1 MAKDDIWDWSVT
13 AASNT
18 DVGGISIAEGMQRA
32 SVNNAMREMMSQV
45 RELANQGS
53 AITAAGTTNI
63 AATGTSFY
71 VHIAGATGI
80 TGFGTANAGVWRW
93 VVFDSTPAVTYNA
106 TSMILLG
113 NASRTMAAGDTGLY
127 VSEGSGNWRELAYFP
142 DVGYLG
148 TSGAQTIT
156 GTAAGTLLTLTS
168 TDADAGIGPTLDTY
182 RNSATPAA
190 NDVLGGL
197 IMSGEDSAGNKQ
209 QYAAI
214 LAAIDDPTS
223 TSEDGHFV
231 FQTTA
236 AGSTVNS
243 MIIGGGGGGA
253 YMGTA
258 TGGDKGFGTLNASGL
273 YVNGHG
279 TVAQVVSDTETAYST
294 IGTIMPVDNTIP
306 QNTEG
311 DEILTVA
318 ITPTNASSILR
329 ITVSLPVIGSGSAV
343 PAAAALFVDTTANA
357 IAAAAVQQ
365 GSAGTITSLH
375 FQHEVSAGS
384 TSARTYKVRLGSS
397 TATDIFLN
405 GDNSARVFGGVAT
418 AILKV
423 EEILPQ

>member
-1 MAKDDIWDWSVT
+1 MAKDNIWEWDVT

-53 AITAAGTTNI
+53 AITAAATTNI

-71 VHIAGATGI
+71 AHIAGATGI
-80 TGFGTANAGVWRW
+80 TSFGTANAGVWRW
-93 VVFDSTPAVTYNA
+93 LVYDSTPQITYNA

-113 NASRTMAAGDTGLY
+113 NATRTMAAGDGQLV
-127 VSEGSGNWRELAYFP
+127 VSEGAGNWRELAYFP
-142 DVGYLG
+142 DGGYLG
-148 TSGAQTIT
+148 TTGAQTIT
-156 GTAAGTLLTLTS
+156 TTAAGTLLTVTS
-168 TDADAGIGPTLDTY
+168 TDAGAATGPDIVTY

-190 NDVLGGL
+190 NDILGA
-197 IMSGEDSAGNKQ
+197 IRMDGEDSAGNTTT
-209 QYAAI
+209 YATLIPQI
-214 LAAIDDPTS
+214 LTATDGA
-223 TSEDGHFV
+223 EDSALYV
-231 FQTTA
+231 RTLR
-236 AGSTVNS
+236 AGATQDFLVS
-243 MIIGGGGGGA
+243 GGA
-253 YMGTA
+253 IRLPSA
-258 TGGDKGFGTLNASGL
+258 AADKGVGTLNATAGL

-279 TVAQVVSDTETAYST
+279 TIAQVVSDTETAYT
-294 IGTIMPVDNTIP
+294 TCGTLLPVDNTIP

-343 PAAAALFVDTTANA
+343 PGAAAIFVDTTANA
-357 IAAAAVQQ
+357 IAAATFMQ
-365 GSAGTITSLH
+365 GSAGTVTSLH

-384 TSARTYKVRLGSS
+384 TSARTYKVRLGGS
-397 TATDIFLN
+397 TAADIYLN

-423 EEILPQ
+423 EEVLPQ